1 MLERLA
7 HWTYKHRWKTLITW
21 IMALVAFLY
30 MGSALKGP
38 YGKSFTLPG
47 TESQQVQDILKSRI
61 PSRAGGTAEIVFK
74 ADAGVNNP
82 AVKAKMEALFK
93 QVAVLPGIK
102 EVATPYSPAGA
113 RQTSRDGKIAF
124 ADFHFSQQ
132 AVDVPK
138 AEANQ
143 VISLGDAV
151 KFPGL
156 HIEYSGDVIFVS
168 QQQQPGGAE
177 AIGLLAAILI
187 LFFTFGSLLAM
198 GLPLM
203 SAIFGIAIGLSL
215 VLLFANFI
223 SVPEFTPQIAAMI
236 GIGVGIDYALF
247 MVTRYR
253 QGLQEGL
260 DPESA
265 VARAMTTSGRAI
277 VFAGTVV
284 VISLLGIL
292 LMGFK
297 FIQGLAVGGAAAVF
311 VTMLASITLLPAMLG
326 FVGHNIDK
334 FHVPAFLHRKQAA
347 DKAGFWYRWSRFIQR
362 SPWVAGLAGLAILVA
377 LALPLFKMRLGTSDA
392 GNDPT
397 SLTTRRSYDLLS
409 EGFGPGYNGQLY
421 LAALVHGSADV
432 AALNRLDATLR
443 TTPGVAFASPVVV
456 TPSGDAAL
464 IQVYP
469 TTTPQDAATS
479 QLVKD
484 LRARIIPDAL
494 RGTGVRVYVGGFNA
508 IFVDFAEKIAQRLP
522 VLIIV
527 VIALSFLLL
536 MIVFRSILVPVKA
549 AIMNLLSIGAAY
561 GVIVAVFQFGWGR
574 QIFGVGKTGPIESW
588 IPMMMFTILFGL
600 SMDYE
605 IFLLSRIREE
615 YLQTHDNALSVA
627 NGVAQTGRVITAAAA
642 IMIVVFGTF
651 VLGFGAR
658 VVKEIG
664 LGLAV
669 AVLVDATLVRMVL
682 VPATMELLGDAN
694 WWLPRWL
701 DKAIPSFSIE
711 RDTHEAIEPEQ
722 VSAP

>member
-7 HWTYKHRWKTLITW
+7 HWTYAHRWKTLIIW
-21 IMALVAFLY
+21 IVALFAFLFL
-30 MGSALKGP
+30 GSALKGP
-38 YGKSFTLPG
+38 YGKSFSLPG
-47 TESQQVQDILKSRI
+47 TESQAVQDILKSRI

-74 ADAGVNNP
+74 ADAGANDP
-82 AVKAKMEALFK
+82 TVKTKMQTLFG
-93 QVAVLPGIK
+93 QVAALPGIQD
-102 EVATPYSPAGA
+102 VVSPYDAAGA
-113 RQTSRDGKIAF
+113 RQISRDGKIAF
-124 ADFHFSQQ
+124 ADFHFKAQ

-138 AEANQ
+138 AEADK
-143 VISLGDAV
+143 IITLGDAV
-151 KFPGL
+151 KVPGL
-156 HIEYSGDVIFVS
+156 QIEYSGDVIFVS
-168 QQQQPGGAE
+168 QQQAPGGAE

-198 GLPLM
+198 GLPLL

-223 SVPEFTPQIAAMI
+223 SVPEFTPEIAAMI

-260 DPESA
+260 EPQDA
-265 VARAMTTSGRAI
+265 IVRAMKTSGRAV

-326 FVGHNIDK
+326 FVGRNIDK
-334 FHVPAFLHRKQAA
+334 LHVPAFLHRKQAA
-347 DKAGFWYRWSRFIQR
+347 DRQGFWYRWSRFIQR
-362 SPWVAGLAGLAILVA
+362 SPWVAGLVGLAILVA

-397 SLTTRRSYDLLS
+397 TLTTRRSYDLLS

-421 LAALVHGSADV
+421 LAALVRGPSDV
-432 AALNRLDATLR
+432 AALNRLDATLQK
-443 TTPGVAFASPVVV
+443 TPGVAFASPVIV
-456 TPSGDAAL
+456 TKSGDAGL

-484 LRARIIPDAL
+484 LRAKTIPSAM
-494 RGTGVRVYVGGFNA
+494 RGTDVRVYVGGFNA
-508 IFVDFAEKIAQRLP
+508 IFVDFADKIAERLP
-522 VLIIV
+522 ILIIV

-536 MIVFRSILVPVKA
+536 MAVFRSILVPVKA

-574 QIFGVGKTGPIESW
+574 QLFGVGKTGPIESW

-615 YLQTHDNALSVA
+615 YLETRDNAASVA
-627 NGVAQTGRVITAAAA
+627 DGVAQTGRVITAAAA

-651 VLGFGAR
+651 VVGFSAR

-701 DKAIPSFSIE
+701 DRAIPSFSVE
-711 RDTHEAIEPEQ
+711 GAHETLEPEE
-722 VSAP
+722 VGAR

>member
-7 HWTYKHRWKTLITW
+7 HWTYTHRWKTLILW
-21 IMALVAFLY
+21 IVALVGFLF

-38 YGKSFTLPG
+38 YGKSFRLPG
-47 TESQQVQDILKSRI
+47 TGSQAVQDIFNSRV
-61 PSRAGGTAEIVFK
+61 PARAGGTAEVVFK
-74 ADAGVNNP
+74 AAAGVNDP
-82 AVKAKMEALFK
+82 AVKARMDGLFK
-93 QVAVLPGIK
+93 QIGALPGI
-102 EVATPYSPAGA
+102 VQVTTPYEPAGA
-113 RQTSRDGKIAF
+113 RQISSSQKIAF
-124 ADFHFSQQ
+124 ADFHFKAQ

-138 AEANQ
+138 DEANQ
-143 VISLGDAV
+143 IIKLGDAV
-151 KFPGL
+151 AGPGL
-156 HIEYSGDVIFVS
+156 QIEYSGDVIFIS
-168 QQQQPGGAE
+168 QQQPPGGAE

-203 SAIFGIAIGLSL
+203 SAIFGIAIGLSM

-223 SVPEFTPQIAAMI
+223 SVPEFTPEIAAMI

-253 QGLQEGL
+253 QGLHEGL
-260 DPESA
+260 DPQDA
-265 VARAMTTSGRAI
+265 VVRAMKTSGRAV

-284 VISLLGIL
+284 VISLLGML

-311 VTMLASITLLPAMLG
+311 VTMLASISLLPAMLG
-326 FVGHNIDK
+326 FVGRNIDK
-334 FHVPAFLHRKQAA
+334 LHVPAFLHRKTSGDQ
-347 DKAGFWYRWSRFIQR
+347 GFWYRWSRFIQR
-362 SPWVAGLAGLAILVA
+362 SPWIAGLMGLAILVA
-377 LALPLFKMRLGTSDA
+377 LALPLFKMRLGNADA

-397 SLTTRRSYDLLS
+397 TLTTRRSYDLLS

-421 LAALVHGSADV
+421 LAAVVHGPNDIQ
-432 AALNRLDATLR
+432 ALNRLDAQLQR
-443 TTPGVAFASPVVV
+443 TPGVAFASPVQVV
-456 TPSGDAAL
+456 KDAAI

-484 LRARIIPDAL
+484 LRARTIPDVMN
-494 RGTGVRVYVGGFNA
+494 GTGVHVYVGGFNA
-508 IFVDFAEKIAQRLP
+508 IFVDFAEKIAERLP
-522 VLIIV
+522 ILIIV

-536 MIVFRSILVPVKA
+536 MVVFRSILVPVKA

-561 GVIVAVFQFGWGR
+561 GVIVAVFQFGWAR

-615 YLQTHDNALSVA
+615 YLETRDNAASVA
-627 NGVAQTGRVITAAAA
+627 DGVAQTGRVITAAAA

-651 VLGFGAR
+651 VVGFQNR

-701 DKAIPSFSIE
+701 ARAIPQFSIE
-711 RDTHEAIEPEQ
+711 GAHEELEPEE
-722 VSAP
+722 VGAR